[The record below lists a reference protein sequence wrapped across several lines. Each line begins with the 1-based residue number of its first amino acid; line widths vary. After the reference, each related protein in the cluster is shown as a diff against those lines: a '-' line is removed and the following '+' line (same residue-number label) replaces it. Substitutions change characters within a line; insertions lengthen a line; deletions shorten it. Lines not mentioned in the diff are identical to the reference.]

1 MLKSI
6 LPSGTTF
13 FAILTLLC
21 LGACRDTSAP
31 AEQKKTK
38 ITLPLTTSQRIAQ
51 VTNIISR
58 NNVLPSNILD
68 AQIGRE
74 FDRDPRE
81 SGFAPIDFTTYVY
94 LKVPPKD
101 INKWNALIPTKMKYT
116 PAPGTMQKYPWWI
129 NNKDISEFEFFESFP
144 LFPHDGWVAVSRK
157 TGEIWIF
164 GFTT

>member
-6 LPSGTTF
+6 RASRTTL
-13 FAILTLLC
+13 FAVLILLC
-21 LGACRDTSAP
+21 LGGCRDRSTP

-51 VTNIISR
+51 VSNIISK
-58 NNVLPSNILD
+58 NNVLPSDILD
-68 AQIGRE
+68 AQIERE
-74 FDRDPRE
+74 FDGDARE
-81 SGFAPIDFTTYVY
+81 PGFAPTDFTTYIY
-94 LKVPPKD
+94 FKVALKD
-101 INKWNALIPTKMKYT
+101 INKWNVLLPTKMKYT
-116 PAPGTMQKYPWWI
+116 PAPGIMPKYPWWI

-157 TGEIWIF
+157 TGEFWIF